1 MKLNK
6 TTFKIVAIG
15 ALALLA
21 LQGRASAQE
30 TAPAKP
36 IDMAARQRS
45 IVNLERHITERDE
58 RLAELAQDIITLD
71 ARVEKRVDRLVDVLK
86 QSKDSKD
93 SKVSVARTKE
103 KAIEG
108 LTKTIQY
115 YDGKRRGIKELVREE
130 SPIRDTLIGDVKKFD
145 ARIEKR
151 VAQIVE
157 LTKSFTESEELK
169 KYDETTRSDW
179 GWSWTERR
187 ISEDWRQNRRDSNH
201 TKLQDKGMMEALGK
215 NIDYL
220 KSRIVF
226 LKAQLESKGITS
238 AEKELYESDIAR
250 NESLIKVREEQIYEL
265 ETLADGP
272 KPDAVDR
279 DRAHEIADLLE
290 DTVADIREDFFDIFA
305 KYSELNAQR
314 EQLAKLKTNLEARKK
329 WMAARGSE

>member
-201 TKLQDKGMMEALGK
+201 TKL
-215 NIDYL
+215 
-220 KSRIVF
+220 
-226 LKAQLESKGITS
+226 
-238 AEKELYESDIAR
+238 
-250 NESLIKVREEQIYEL
+250 
-265 ETLADGP
+265 
-272 KPDAVDR
+272 
-279 DRAHEIADLLE
+279 
-290 DTVADIREDFFDIFA
+290 
-305 KYSELNAQR
+305 
-314 EQLAKLKTNLEARKK
+314 
-329 WMAARGSE
+329 